1 MTSTV
6 LKDVR
11 PNKKYSCFRKCEW
24 REKCLSGRPQNF
36 FFYWFSIE
44 ILFSSLV
51 SFAFFYSCF
60 LLFVVVCYIFWYTF
74 DYAGGWVIKKNLPSR
89 FPVIR
94 LLFLTLVY
102 NNLANPGLLQ
112 RNPSS
117 KLFWLTNSWVDKM
130 QLPAHHKKAVK
141 TNKNQSTIIKKFKL
155 IFPGKSY
162 FG

>member
-1 MTSTV
+1 MLGQIKNTLVSGSV
-6 LKDVR
+6 SDEKNVYLDG
-11 PNKKYSCFRKCEW
+11 RK
-24 REKCLSGRPQNF
+24 F
-36 FFYWFSIE
+36 FFLLIFHRDS
-44 ILFSSLV
+44 LFI
-51 SFAFFYSCF
+51 FRFFCF
-60 LLFVVVCYIFWYTF
+60 FLFLFFVVCCCLLHILIHIRLCGRVS
-74 DYAGGWVIKKNLPSR
+74 DKKK
-89 FPVIR
+89 FTQPVIR

-117 KLFWLTNSWVDKM
+117 KLFWLTNLWVDKI